1 LSFMERDRENIGE
14 VRDEVETS
22 DCTVQKHVDFRVE
35 EREVL
40 VNVQAQS
47 RGSCAAVPYSYQ
59 LF

>member
-1 LSFMERDRENIGE
+1 MERDRESIGE

-40 VNVQAQS
+40 VNVRAQS
-47 RGSCAAVPYSYQ
+47 RGSCAAIPYSYQ

>member
-1 LSFMERDRENIGE
+1 LSFMERDRESIGE

-40 VNVQAQS
+40 VNVRAQS
-47 RGSCAAVPYSYQ
+47 RGSCAAIPYSYQ